1 MIKNLKK
8 KEKHPPAC
16 AILHYISS
24 TAVNPQ
30 ALLDCPI
37 KANPSGISRVLSY
50 FSPHSL
56 SVVHSPWASDPL
68 IYLQITWTLDIRS
81 ESVAFVQD
89 KCTQS
94 LPLLSQQGS
103 LVLQMRKRI
112 IIISKKSYGNFILIK
127 LWYYQT
133 QYHLIH
139 PFCHTWLEI
148 VYHSPKPLKH
158 GEITLGLP
166 FLSFYFWV
174 SRESC
179 IVSVGSVLEVSLHLL
194 FSFHVKF
201 YHLER
206 DLSSVLAYINCTE
219 NNWFHYEIFLHA

>member
-56 SVVHSPWASDPL
+56 SIVHSPWASDPF

-166 FLSFYFWV
+166 FFEFLFLSFKRKLHCVCW
-174 SRESC
+174 
-179 IVSVGSVLEVSLHLL
+179 VSVGGVTPLTFQFSCEILPFGKRFKFSVGICQLHR
-194 FSFHVKF
+194 K
-201 YHLER
+201 
-206 DLSSVLAYINCTE
+206 
-219 NNWFHYEIFLHA
+219 